1 MKLKK
6 WVQVILLI
14 QGVIGFIL
22 MTFNPEIS
30 VVPFIVGFILF
41 LLSGS
46 ILSEYGTLVDDIEA
60 KISKLMYK

>member
-6 WVQVILLI
+6 WVQAILLI

-46 ILSEYGTLVDDIEA
+46 ILSEYGTLVDDIET

>member
-6 WVQVILLI
+6 WVQAILLI

-46 ILSEYGTLVDDIEA
+46 ILSEYGTLIDDIET

>member
-14 QGVIGFIL
+14 QGVIGFVL

-30 VVPFIVGFILF
+30 LTPFIVGFILF

-46 ILSEYGTLVDDIEA
+46 VLSEYGTIVDDL
-60 KISKLMYK
+60 ISKLDKLMSK

>member
-14 QGVIGFIL
+14 QGVIGFVL

-46 ILSEYGTLVDDIEA
+46 ILSEYGTLVDDIET

>member
-6 WVQVILLI
+6 WVQVVLLI

-46 ILSEYGTLVDDIEA
+46 ILSEYGTLVDDIET

>member
-14 QGVIGFIL
+14 QAVIGFML

-30 VVPFIVGFILF
+30 VIPFIVGFILF

-46 ILSEYGTLVDDIEA
+46 ILSEYGTIIDDIET
-60 KISKLMYK
+60 KINKLMYK

>member
-14 QGVIGFIL
+14 QGVIGFVL

-46 ILSEYGTLVDDIEA
+46 ILSEYGTLIDDIET